1 MSAVK
6 TSKTATK
13 GDAKVTKKEPVVKKE
28 KDTVAKKEP
37 VAKKEKASKKEEVA
51 TPVPVKE
58 EEVVVEVAADVTN
71 EVVVADTRSQLL
83 DMRAERDALS
93 KTLIEGQVRLRKLS
107 LSIDK
112 MENTD
117 RKQLEKKIPKGRRN
131 PSSGTKVVK
140 SGLNNKYTLSPI
152 LAEVC
157 GLNTTESYNRK
168 FVTNLIYEYI
178 KTNNL
183 RGVMNDVTGKMDN
196 RILIPDDKLNKL
208 FGKLDGHTVFS
219 YFNMNHYTK
228 AHFTKVPS
236 TETA

>member
-1 MSAVK
+1 MSTVK

-28 KDTVAKKEP
+28 KDTAAKKEP
-37 VAKKEKASKKEEVA
+37 VAKKEKAAKKEETA
-51 TPVPVKE
+51 PVKE
-58 EEVVVEVAADVTN
+58 DVVAPAEVTAEVTN
-71 EVVVADTRSQLL
+71 EVVAADTRTQLL

-93 KTLIEGQVRLRKLS
+93 KTLVEGQVRLRKLS

-112 MENTD
+112 LENTD

-196 RILIPDDKLNKL
+196 RILIPDDKLKTL